1 MIFATPQTMIL
12 ETFEIPDLK
21 GKFLSQISL
30 GQSTICYEWQLMKVP
45 VDQTTNIHSVRKQQQ
60 GIMGWVHRNSAH
72 EHGT

>member
-30 GQSTICYEWQLMKVP
+30 GQSTICYEWQLMKVL
-45 VDQTTNIHSVRKQQQ
+45 VDQTTNIHSVRKAT
-60 GIMGWVHRNSAH
+60 MGDHAL
-72 EHGT
+72 GT